1 MKNLLYG
8 ATLILLFFASV
19 AAVVAIL
26 LNKEKADEDALLK
39 GESGSVMALSNSIEQ
54 CRVTFGVNSGRLA
67 VISSVKIPETSSGSR
82 ASTHKEVSELTLF
95 ARILDES
102 GREMLKVPLKSEE
115 AQILT
120 QPGIELKALP
130 PKLSFSL
137 VIPNLPRSY
146 ELELF
151 YMQGPT
157 GLKSLGRFLLPVP
170 E

>member
-8 ATLILLFFASV
+8 ATLVLLFFASV
-19 AAVVAIL
+19 AAVVAVL
-26 LNKEKADEDALLK
+26 LNKEKAEEDALMK
-39 GESGSVMALSNSIEQ
+39 GESGSIMAMSNSIGQ

-67 VISSVKIPETSSGSR
+67 LVSSVKIAEETSTPRG
-82 ASTHKEVSELTLF
+82 ALTKEVLELALF
-95 ARILDES
+95 ARILDEA
-102 GREMLKVPLKSEE
+102 GREMLKIPLKSEE

-120 QPGIELKALP
+120 QPDVELKALP

-137 VIPNLPRSY
+137 VIPNLPRSH

-151 YMQGPT
+151 YMRGPT
-157 GLKSLGRFLLPVP
+157 GIKSLGRFLLPIP